1 MPESATP
8 IPGARPKSFGTFPL
22 VLFLLVLAVAL
33 SGCVTRSAS
42 PPVATPTAESAQ
54 APADAQLESAAMEEV
69 ARLVALARQQT
80 RLGLLDEARE
90 SWDLAIATLA
100 PFAVQDQALTG
111 RLRAI
116 EAEADRMLEVAGGR
130 EERYAA
136 SADSGGERLEGLLDA
151 PEPALDPTHLAEVEG
166 AAESV
171 TPDYPVEVNDRVLAW
186 LEVYQKGG
194 KLSRWFESSLRRSGR
209 YEQRFKEIF
218 AEEGIPRDLIYLA
231 HVESGF
237 KTSAYSR
244 ARARGIFQFIAS
256 TGRRYGLRVDWWI
269 DERAEPEKSCR
280 AAATYLR
287 DLYAEFGDWYLALAA
302 YNGGEG
308 RVRRSIRRAGTRDFW
323 AMARRRFFRR
333 ETRNY
338 VPAILAATLISKDP
352 ARFGYTDLV
361 KEEPLRWE
369 TVTVPAQAD
378 LEVLARAAG
387 TEARVLRE
395 LNPALRRGQT
405 PPKYADY
412 QLKVPV
418 GRAAGFA
425 EKLAAI
431 PRDQW
436 IVKQLH
442 RVRRGDTLSTLARRY
457 GTSVRAI
464 QIANGMGRRTL
475 LSVGRVLEIPRGPVA
490 ASSGSRSMRADAKG
504 RYTVRRGDTLAQ
516 IARRFRVSVARL
528 QQWNGLGRSTR
539 IYAGQKLRV
548 SASASGASTVAAS
561 DRPSPP
567 VSASGRVHVV
577 RRGDTLWDI
586 SRQYGVSLAALMR
599 VNGLHRRSVLSL
611 GQRLQI
617 PTSRSSRAA
626 AARNAPLIEDSGAR
640 VHVVRRGD
648 SLYRIAHRYGLS
660 IDTLCRLN
668 NIRPDKTL
676 HPGDRLTIQ

>member
-1 MPESATP
+1 MRSAPPPAAQPQVDTAQAATDV
-8 IPGARPKSFGTFPL
+8 PGQEE
-22 VLFLLVLAVAL
+22 VLA
-33 SGCVTRSAS
+33 
-42 PPVATPTAESAQ
+42 
-54 APADAQLESAAMEEV
+54 EV
-69 ARLVALARQQT
+69 ARLVVLARQQL
-80 RLGLLDEARE
+80 RVGLLDEARE
-90 SWDLAIATLA
+90 SWDRAIARLA
-100 PFAVQDQALTG
+100 PLATRDPALTG

-116 EAEADRMLEVAGGR
+116 EAEADKMLEVAASR
-130 EERYAA
+130 EQRYAA
-136 SADSGGERLEGLLDA
+136 TAEKSAQRLEGLLDA
-151 PEPALDPTHLAEVEG
+151 PEPALDPSHLAEVEG
-166 AAESV
+166 AAEAV

-186 LEVYQKGG
+186 LEVYRKGG
-194 KLSRWFESSLRRSGR
+194 KLGKWFESSLRRSGR
-209 YEQRFKEIF
+209 YEQRFREIF
-218 AEEGIPRDLIYLA
+218 AEEGIPQDLIYLA

-308 RVRRSIRRAGTRDFW
+308 RVRRTIRRAKTRDFW

-361 KEEPLRWE
+361 KDEPLAWE
-369 TVTVPAQAD
+369 TVRVPAQAD

-387 TEARVLRE
+387 TEARILRE

-405 PPKYADY
+405 PPKYPDY
-412 QLKVPV
+412 ELKVPP
-418 GRAAGFA
+418 GHAAGFA

-464 QIANGMGRRTL
+464 QLANGMGRRTL
-475 LSVGRVLEIPRGPVA
+475 LSIGRVLEIPRGPA
-490 ASSGSRSMRADAKG
+490 PSRSSSRQMRADADG

-516 IARRFRVSVARL
+516 IARRFGVTVAHL

-539 IYAGQKLRV
+539 IYAGQSLRV
-548 SASASGASTVAAS
+548 SGSRSAAASVEPAST
-561 DRPSPP
+561 
-567 VSASGRVHVV
+567 SGRIHVV

-586 SRQYGVSLAALMR
+586 SRRYGVSLSALMR
-599 VNGLHRRSVLSL
+599 ANGLGRRSVLSP
-611 GQRLQI
+611 GQRLRLPPAPVQ
-617 PTSRSSRAA
+617 AA
-626 AARNAPLIEDSGAR
+626 AARKAGNTGGGTGR
-640 VHVVRRGD
+640 VHVVRRGE
-648 SLYRIAHRYGLS
+648 SLYRIAHRYGVS
-660 IDTLCRLN
+660 VDTLCRLN
-668 NIRPDKTL
+668 NIRPDQTI
-676 HPGDRLTIQ
+676 HPGDRLTVQ